1 MKLQSLHQFLWD
13 KLQAET
19 ISVDLI
25 KIMLDLVLAA
35 KLIGYNISRNK
46 LFEVAS
52 EQYPGSLPGAEPHPL
67 NILAH
72 DIFRNFLEKS
82 GKVTCHF
89 SFEISGKAVK
99 EDKSPHASY
108 IAFINPLDYSNALD
122 TLESPGSI
130 FSVYPHLENRGAVK
144 TGRLQ
149 KLAGYFLYGNTITL
163 VLSLGEGV
171 QVFSYDA
178 HIGEFLLT
186 HQNLKISKES
196 NTYCLIEESQ
206 EEFPAEIQSYLN
218 TLKSS
223 KLENGPRYIN
233 KAKQSLIA
241 NTHQCLTG
249 GGLVLYPQTKRNAQG
264 SLKLMYAGNP
274 MAYLIEQA
282 GGLAIDGMHPILD
295 RSAKNSNQCVPF
307 IAGSYQMVKRVLEF
321 YKNKSLSIHSI
332 YCC

>member
-1 MKLQSLHQFLWD
+1 MKLQSLPQFLWD
-13 KLQAET
+13 RLQAET

-25 KIMLDLVLAA
+25 KIMFDLVLAA
-35 KLIGYNISRNK
+35 KLIGYNVSRNK
-46 LFEVAS
+46 FFEVTS
-52 EQYPGSLPGAEPHPL
+52 GHLHSNHSSTELHPL

-72 DIFRNFLEKS
+72 DIFRSYLEKS
-82 GKVTCHF
+82 GKVACHL
-89 SFEISGKAVK
+89 SSEITGKALM
-99 EDKSPHASY
+99 ENKSQHTSY
-108 IAFINPLDYSNALD
+108 IAFINPLDYSNSLD
-122 TLESPGSI
+122 TLESSGSI
-130 FSVYPHLENRGAVK
+130 FSVYPRLENRGAVK

-149 KLAGYFLYGNTITL
+149 KLVGYFLYGNSITL

-171 QVFSYDA
+171 QVFSYDH

-186 HQNLKISKES
+186 HPNLKISKES
-196 NTYCLIEESQ
+196 TTYFTKEESQ
-206 EEFPAEIQSYLN
+206 QEFPAEIQSYLK

-223 KLENGPRYIN
+223 KAGNAPKYIN
-233 KAKQSLIA
+233 ITNQSLIS
-241 NTHQCLTG
+241 NMHQCLTG
-249 GGLVLYPQTKRNAQG
+249 GGLVLYPQTIKNTRG
-264 SLKLMYAGNP
+264 SLKLMYVCNP

-295 RSAKNSNQCVPF
+295 KSAKNSNQYVPF